1 MVIHNEP
8 ISYLIILTTE
18 LNLVDFSKLL
28 NSLQGVRYSVEGTKA
43 LIKWKDTR
51 PDFVS
56 NFSYKDGPYNNS
68 QILQIMATPEWSPPE
83 DN

>member
-1 MVIHNEP
+1 MVIYNEP
-8 ISYLIILTTE
+8 IFYLIILTSE

-28 NSLQGVRYSVEGTKA
+28 NTLQGVRYSVDGTKA
-43 LIKWKDTR
+43 LIKWKDSQ

-56 NFSYKDGPYNNS
+56 NFSYTDGPYNNS
-68 QILQIMATPEWSPPE
+68 QILEIMATPEWSPPE